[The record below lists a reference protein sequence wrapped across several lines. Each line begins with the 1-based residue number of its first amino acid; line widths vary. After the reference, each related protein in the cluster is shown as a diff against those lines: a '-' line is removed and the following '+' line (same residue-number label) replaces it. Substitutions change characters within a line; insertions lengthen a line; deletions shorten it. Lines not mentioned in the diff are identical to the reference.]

1 MASER
6 LAETIDTLHRIIE
19 PVLDREGFELIE
31 LEYKR
36 TGAKRARYL
45 LRLTVDRAG
54 RTSYDP
60 VREDDGS
67 GRPVPTGGVTVTDC
81 VALTKAL
88 GPLLDVEDVV
98 PGAYHLEVSSP
109 GVNRPLKKP
118 QHFAL
123 AVGRRV
129 RVKTRVPVG
138 DDSFFVAP
146 LVASDD
152 EGLTL
157 DVRGDEV
164 RIPYRLVAK
173 ANLEFEF

>member
-6 LAETIDTLHRIIE
+6 LAETIDTLHRVIE
-19 PVLDREGFELIE
+19 PVLEREGFELVE
-31 LEYKR
+31 LEYKL
-36 TGAKRARYL
+36 TGAKRSRYL
-45 LRLTVDRAG
+45 LRLTVDRVG

-60 VREDDGS
+60 VREDDGT
-67 GRPVPTGGVTVTDC
+67 GRAVPVGGVTVQDC
-81 VALTKAL
+81 ALLAKAI

-118 QHFAL
+118 EHFAL
-123 AVGRRV
+123 AVGRKV
-129 RVKTRVPVG
+129 RVKTRVPVEG
-138 DDSFFVAP
+138 ESFFLAP

-152 EGLTL
+152 EGLVL
-157 DVRGDEV
+157 DVRGTEV
-164 RIPYRLVAK
+164 RIPYRLVGK